1 MRNPYEE
8 GFNGSSYGFRP
19 RYSQNNALDEVY
31 VVLMQNKISCV
42 RHTYLCG
49 KAFRVGE
56 TLNIVKFWP
65 LYLSLMFALMRG
77 YLATITMS
85 GYICYGLTE
94 SLVSEKVRGKKACAF
109 LWK

>member
-1 MRNPYEE
+1 MRSPYEE

-49 KAFRVGE
+49 EGFQSRRDFEHRKVLASVFVVDVCAYARISSHYHNVRVY
-56 TLNIVKFWP
+56 LLWFDRIV
-65 LYLSLMFALMRG
+65 SQ
-77 YLATITMS
+77 
-85 GYICYGLTE
+85 
-94 SLVSEKVRGKKACAF
+94 
-109 LWK
+109 